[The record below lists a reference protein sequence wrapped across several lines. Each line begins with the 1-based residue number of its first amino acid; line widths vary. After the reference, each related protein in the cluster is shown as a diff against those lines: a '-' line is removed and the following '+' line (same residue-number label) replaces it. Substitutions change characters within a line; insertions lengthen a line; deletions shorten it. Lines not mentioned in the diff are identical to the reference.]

1 MPQFS
6 ARSKRFTQ
14 YDLMDAAG
22 IFAANPANADA
33 MQDGEGNSIYKGP
46 IQYPRMMYHPRGEE
60 RILVEGQFVT
70 DGEGNPLLR
79 NGEPIVR
86 GQQKELIWET
96 VTNEEEEAAL
106 RAKGWYDHPAD
117 SIAAANDP
125 KRPAPPKGAQAVID
139 QKDRRIAELEA
150 KLRASEPAPIKPAI
164 VVNKKMPS
172 VTEAQL

>member
-46 IQYPRMMYHPRGEE
+46 VQYPRMMYHPEGEE

-86 GQQKELIWET
+86 GQQKELVWEM
-96 VTNEEEEAAL
+96 VNSLEEEQVLCAE
-106 RAKGWYDHPAD
+106 GWHDHPAD

-125 KRPAPPKGAQAVID
+125 KRPPPPKGAQAVID
-139 QKDRRIAELEA
+139 QKDRRIAELEER
-150 KLRASEPAPIKPAI
+150 LRASEAPPPVLVKNNKPQQH
-164 VVNKKMPS
+164 V
-172 VTEAQL
+172 E